1 MNEKLKERVGKE
13 VAKFVENNMVV
24 GLGTG
29 STIFYTIKELGARLN
44 SGLNFQA
51 ICTSKDTE
59 KKAREVGI
67 KIVDLNDIEKINI
80 AIDGAD
86 EVDKNLNL
94 MKGGGGALTR
104 EKIIDYRAEKFYVV
118 VDQSKQKEILGGF
131 PLPVEV
137 MKFCWKPIKNDL
149 EKLGAKVILRGRET
163 PFVTDNGNFILDT
176 KFDKILKPAH
186 LEEIINNIPGVVEN
200 GIFRNGKITEV
211 LVGTNNGIEI
221 LK

>member
-1 MNEKLKERVGKE
+1 MDNLKEIAGKE
-13 VAKFVENNMVV
+13 AAKFVKDGMIV

-29 STIFYTIKELGARLN
+29 STVFYTIKELGARAS

-59 KKAREVGI
+59 KKAKEFGI
-67 KIVDLNDIEKINI
+67 KVVDLNEVEKIDI

-86 EVDKNLNL
+86 ELDKDLNL
-94 MKGGGGALTR
+94 IKGGGGALTR

-118 VDQSKQKEILGGF
+118 VDQSKKKEILGNF
-131 PLPVEV
+131 SLPVEV
-137 MKFCWKPIKNDL
+137 MKFCWKPVKNDL
-149 EKLGAKVILRGRET
+149 EKLGAKVTLRGGET
-163 PFVTDNGNFILDT
+163 PFITDNGNFILDA
-176 KFDKILKPAH
+176 KFDRILRPAR

-200 GIFRNGKITEV
+200 GIFRKEKVTAV
-211 LVGTNNGIEI
+211 LVGTEKGVEI